1 MTILYDSKKE
11 NCMAKEF
18 NMNWGSKT
26 QDSLGSQIDKQQSQS
41 YETDILDARD
51 IMVSEDEM
59 NDVLDTL
66 NVDEDR

>member
-1 MTILYDSKKE
+1 
-11 NCMAKEF
+11 MAKEF

-51 IMVSEDEM
+51 IMVSENEM

>member
-1 MTILYDSKKE
+1 
-11 NCMAKEF
+11 MAKEF

-66 NVDEDR
+66 NVNEDR

>member
-1 MTILYDSKKE
+1 
-11 NCMAKEF
+11 MAKEF

-26 QDSLGSQIDKQQSQS
+26 QDSLGSQIDEQQSQS

-66 NVDEDR
+66 NLDEDR

>member
-1 MTILYDSKKE
+1 
-11 NCMAKEF
+11 MAKEF

>member
-1 MTILYDSKKE
+1 
-11 NCMAKEF
+11 MAKEF

-66 NVDEDR
+66 NIDEDR